1 MTRDIEDESVLQE
14 NSKSKDTFDK
24 YNFPQIKEANLKV
37 RIQEEIRNF
46 IINNQLIAGDP
57 LPTEKEFSE
66 KLGISRTVVRE
77 ALNGLELIGLIEAKQ
92 GIGRFVGKVDVD
104 SMVKNLAYTIP
115 ATIETFRD
123 LLEVRITLETAFLLR
138 DLAHFTDEDISG
150 FYSDLKRQRDMIEKQ
165 CPEEDLIKAHAEF
178 HSKLFYRSDN
188 QLLVDLINMFS
199 QVQVKLNRQHQYV
212 TRNRF
217 EYYDV
222 HKSLVDAIATKEPE
236 LVKKCIIEHFLEPV
250 EQVEKANIRIS
261 IPCND

>member
-1 MTRDIEDESVLQE
+1 MREKMSNIYHHSQQ
-14 NSKSKDTFDK
+14 DK
-24 YNFPQIKEANLKV
+24 TPEYKISNLKKV
-37 RIQEEIRNF
+37 NLKAEIQEDIRRYIYKNKLD
-46 IINNQLIAGDP
+46 IGDV

-66 KLGISRTVVRE
+66 KFGISRTVIRE
-77 ALNGLELIGLIEAKQ
+77 ALNGLELIGLIETKH
-92 GIGRFVGKVDVD
+92 GVGRFVGKVNVD
-104 SMVKNLAYTIP
+104 SMVRNLAYTIP

-222 HKSLVDAIATKEPE
+222 HKSLVDVIATKEPG
-236 LVKKCIIEHFLEPV
+236 LVKKCIIEHFFEPV